1 MNILITGAT
10 GYIGSNLV
18 RKLLNLN
25 HDISIVNQVNTRIPF
40 KNIWGNKLSIYIY
53 DGTISSLEVPF
64 NQNEYDE
71 VIHIASLVIREHQK
85 NDIDGLVTS
94 NILFGTQLLE
104 VMRNF
109 GARNFINTGTYW
121 QHYKN
126 EFYNPVNLYA
136 ATKKAFEDILK
147 YYFEAYQMNILTLEL
162 FDNYG
167 PLDNRKKLLSL
178 LRDAIRRDE
187 NIAVTQGEQELVFV
201 HIDDVVNAYI
211 TAIKLILEIEINPQ
225 FNIYAVRDK
234 MRIKLNDLFKM
245 VESLSDKKLKVD
257 IGGRE
262 YAVREVMQAYEII
275 PILPNWEPKIPLAT
289 GLKEYLNEK
298 E

>member
-64 NQNEYDE
+64 NQNEYDV